1 MDRHFDEELQKVKKN
16 LLEMASLVDE
26 SITKAL
32 EALKNRDLK
41 MASEVKEID
50 HRIDRFEIAIEDQC
64 IELIARHQPV
74 GTDLRFLI
82 GVIKMNNDMERMG
95 DHAVN
100 IAGSVAFLI
109 EQPRIKPVSNIWSMV
124 VEVKKMLNDSVKSF
138 MNNDAEMAQQVCER
152 DNVVDEMRDETM
164 RILLTYMLEQPDKI
178 GSAIPLLLVAKNLE
192 RIADL
197 TTNICEDVIY
207 IAQARVIKHHA
218 EEQK

>member
-82 GVIKMNNDMERMG
+82 GVIKMNNDLERMG

-100 IAGSVAFLI
+100 ITGSVAFLI

-152 DNVVDEMRDETM
+152 DNVVDEMRDETI

-197 TTNICEDVIY
+197 ATNMCEDVIY

>member
-82 GVIKMNNDMERMG
+82 GVIKMNNDLERMG

-100 IAGSVAFLI
+100 ITGSVAFLI

>member
-16 LLEMASLVDE
+16 LLDMASLVDE

-82 GVIKMNNDMERMG
+82 GVIKMNNDLERMG

-197 TTNICEDVIY
+197 ATNICEDVIY

-218 EEQK
+218 EKQK

>member
-16 LLEMASLVDE
+16 VLEMASLVDE

-82 GVIKMNNDMERMG
+82 GVIKMNNDLERMG

-100 IAGSVAFLI
+100 ITGSVAFLI

-197 TTNICEDVIY
+197 ATNICEDVIY

-218 EEQK
+218 EEHK